1 MSFIDLGVKREFDI
15 LSVNSL
21 ILDRETT
28 TMNILANEKR
38 QYQDIPS
45 LSVKTEDLYG
55 DEQSIVLYTDQ
66 LILIYESLRKKIN
79 TRKLISQTN
88 LVEDK
93 VIITNYEYKESG
105 LTLYGASRSK
115 VFLNELDLQGDMKY
129 QYITTYYIFEFTKD
143 SVKSILE
150 ELRKLYNT
158 VYNS

>member
-129 QYITTYYIFEFTKD
+129 QYTTTYYIFEFIND

-150 ELRKLYNT
+150 ELRKLYNAI
-158 VYNS
+158 YNS